1 MLWTCF
7 HFNACWL
14 ILHFIVLL
22 SKRATLSVLLVVL
35 LIYIYQ
41 KKNPVFPKMQFP
53 HKIHTLIIL
62 KWFFTRMN
70 SSLLNFTWL
79 LLTSFYLRILSNIS
93 FIPNLFYNSNLKKK
107 NSNFFFKTC
116 ILITPDL
123 KKLFTT
129 TSIEYLFFL
138 L

>member
-1 MLWTCF
+1 MLTNFTFYSATFQKSYFECF
-7 HFNACWL
+7 ACC
-14 ILHFIVLL
+14 FIDLYL
-22 SKRATLSVLLVVL
+22 PE
-35 LIYIYQ
+35 
-41 KKNPVFPKMQFP
+41 KNPVFPKMQFP
-53 HKIHTLIIL
+53 HKIHTRIIL

-70 SSLLNFTWL
+70 SSILNFTWL

-107 NSNFFFKTC
+107 NPNFFFKTC
-116 ILITPDL
+116 ILITSDL

>member
-41 KKNPVFPKMQFP
+41 KKSCFSKNA
-53 HKIHTLIIL
+53 KIHTLIIL

-70 SSLLNFTWL
+70 SSLLNFTRL

-107 NSNFFFKTC
+107 KSKFFIKTC
-116 ILITPDL
+116 ILITSDL

>member
-70 SSLLNFTWL
+70 SSLNFTRL

-107 NSNFFFKTC
+107 NPNFFIKTC
-116 ILITPDL
+116 ILITSDL